1 MLRYR
6 RLAARSP
13 AAKALTFFPGAENS
27 TRAHVWTSLGLDPDQ
42 CPQPIIAPV
51 RLRGTGDHPHLDQP
65 ISSTLRLPMG
75 SLERVRGLP

>member
-27 TRAHVWTSLGLDPDQ
+27 TRAHVWTYSDLMADVTRAVNAFQTSPS
-42 CPQPIIAPV
+42 AP
-51 RLRGTGDHPHLDQP
+51 LWY
-65 ISSTLRLPMG
+65 
-75 SLERVRGLP
+75 